1 MEWIHIFASVILF
14 SVGITCFIWIF
25 LNETPWF
32 TRLVLLILSLSIFDV
47 LFK

>member
-1 MEWIHIFASVILF
+1 MEWIHILASVILF
-14 SVGITCFIWIF
+14 SFGITCFIWIF
-25 LNETPWF
+25 LDESPWF